1 MMQALLSSLQTPFLE
16 DAEYSYDDT
25 SITVQ
30 SALLPKV
37 RILLFI
43 FSAACMMSS
52 TAPRQCDAYLADNSL
67 LLLPVCWPPSK
78 HARHASAAAKRLV
91 LVCRRCLGCAILM
104 AQCRP
109 LQQQG
114 MCSCR
119 T

>member
-1 MMQALLSSLQTPFLE
+1 MMQALLASLQTPFLE
-16 DAEYSYDDT
+16 DAEYSYDET

-37 RILLFI
+37 HSLLFI

-52 TAPRQCDAYLADNSL
+52 SVPRQCVAHLAANSL
-67 LLLPVCWPPSK
+67 LLVPFCWLPCK
-78 HARHASAAAKRLV
+78 HARHASAAAERLV